1 MTSLSLTI
9 MTTAKERLYKFN
21 KGNTSI
27 ELDKKTVVE
36 KNHNWNNQSAKNQ

>member
-36 KNHNWNNQSAKNQ
+36 KNRKWKNQSAKNQ